1 MNDDDNTVDLLN
13 DLLETCADAEACCR
27 SAAEHAGAP
36 ELERVLTEIADA
48 GARASAELTALVRQR
63 GGEPE
68 AGGSVA
74 GKIERGWQA
83 VTSKLGGGSV
93 QRGWQALTGAIGG
106 ASPKALLDDCERVL
120 GATVA
125 DYKKAL
131 NEPSLTETVRSVVD
145 RQLDAARRRH
155 DQIRHL
161 RDRWSG
167 VVADR

>member
-27 SAAEHAGAP
+27 SAADHAGAP

-83 VTSKLGGGSV
+83 VTSKLGGGS
-93 QRGWQALTGAIGG
+93 A
-106 ASPKALLDDCERVL
+106 KALLEECEQVL
-120 GATVA
+120 ATAVA
-125 DYKKAL
+125 DYKKAV
-131 NEPSLTETVRSVVD
+131 NEPSLSDTVRSVID
-145 RQLDAARRRH
+145 RQLDGARRRH
-155 DQIRHL
+155 DQVRHL

>member
-48 GARASAELTALVRQR
+48 GARASTELTALVRQR

-83 VTSKLGGGSV
+83 VTSKLGGGS
-93 QRGWQALTGAIGG
+93 A
-106 ASPKALLDDCERVL
+106 KALLEECEQVL
-120 GATVA
+120 ATAVA
-125 DYKKAL
+125 DYKKAV
-131 NEPSLTETVRSVVD
+131 NEPSLSDTVRSVID
-145 RQLDAARRRH
+145 RQLDGARRRH
-155 DQIRHL
+155 DQVRHL

-167 VVADR
+167 VVADH

>member
-83 VTSKLGGGSV
+83 VTSKLGGGS
-93 QRGWQALTGAIGG
+93 A
-106 ASPKALLDDCERVL
+106 KALLEECEQVL
-120 GATVA
+120 ATAVA
-125 DYKKAL
+125 DYKKAV
-131 NEPSLTETVRSVVD
+131 NEPSLSDTVRSVID
-145 RQLDAARRRH
+145 RQLDGARRRH
-155 DQIRHL
+155 DQVRHL

-167 VVADR
+167 VVADH

>member
-83 VTSKLGGGSV
+83 VTGKLGGGS
-93 QRGWQALTGAIGG
+93 A
-106 ASPKALLDDCERVL
+106 KALLEECEQVL
-120 GATVA
+120 ATAVA
-125 DYKKAL
+125 DYKKAV
-131 NEPSLTETVRSVVD
+131 NEPSLSDTVRSVID
-145 RQLDAARRRH
+145 RQLDGARRRH
-155 DQIRHL
+155 DQVRHL

-167 VVADR
+167 VVADH

>member
-83 VTSKLGGGSV
+83 VTSKLGGGS
-93 QRGWQALTGAIGG
+93 A
-106 ASPKALLDDCERVL
+106 KALLEECEQVL
-120 GATVA
+120 ATTVA
-125 DYKKAL
+125 DYKKAV
-131 NEPSLTETVRSVVD
+131 NEPSLSDTVRSVID
-145 RQLDAARRRH
+145 RQLDGARRRH
-155 DQIRHL
+155 DQVRHL